1 MASEPETG
9 DGSVDEAE
17 GVAVADGPVDDAA
30 PAAVVTAGDPVG
42 EIQVQIGPQ
51 FLELFSEHLY
61 SSPNK
66 AFEELVSN
74 SWDAGATCVHVGMS
88 ADLRADD
95 ASVWVLDNGV
105 SMDITGLEALWA
117 VATSQKRGSEPQSNR
132 PQIGKFGIG
141 KLATYILANC
151 LTYVCKAED
160 GNIRAVTMDYRRI
173 DMKPEVLHI
182 DPLPLEVRELTEDQ
196 LQELLASFD
205 SPVDIM
211 KLVAEDVPLPAA
223 DPDYENEYGGPDVPV
238 DSSKS
243 TWTLAILTSLKD
255 AGEDMQQ
262 GHIKRMLRYALP
274 LGASMRLAF
283 NEEPLES
290 FKVNTDILDEWV
302 LGENLGLAELPP
314 EASGDSD
321 DDDEDQTAVPVTEVD
336 GTPNSNGAEAV
347 DPHITI
353 EGIDGP
359 IFGRVRLY
367 EERISGGK
375 SEALGSSNGFFINVL
390 GRVINVE
397 DPYFGLE
404 NLNHSAWAKFRA
416 TIRADGLDPFLAVN
430 REGTLDSDALHLLRR
445 FLFALFNK
453 ARSAHDSR
461 TRAAWPNVG
470 EVLTESWGT
479 VPLQALRQVVKDGLA
494 TGDLPPFISSDGA
507 DPQAEA
513 ELFEDMSSDAVEQ
526 VISEVVLE
534 DLGADDP
541 FVRYDLATHRVI
553 VNSQHP
559 FAIEHGDTHEQQ
571 LLLRDAALVD
581 LLTQFF
587 MADAGISFDVLDQVG
602 EYRDQTLRLI
612 AQRRRRNGVQLA
624 SSLVEATSYDKGLER
639 IVGDSLQ
646 FLGFKVRRMGQ
657 PGKTEG
663 VASAPAEVGDSDL
676 AESYSFTYDAKSS
689 EKGKVKT
696 GNVGVAGL
704 VRHRE
709 DEQANHTLVI
719 APDYET
725 GALEQECETNSI
737 TPMKAAD
744 LSRLLI
750 LAATRGPINLTGF
763 RSIFELHSPAA
774 VSDWV
779 ENFIAE
785 TEQEPVLRYDELLEA
800 LENIGLAGPDAIT
813 TSVLAK
819 EVRDLRDDDQFPTRQ
834 HVAAVMKGLEVLLP
848 NVVRVSGDNVY
859 IGTSP
864 TKLRDA
870 IRTQLGSV
878 PAEFQTDVEQPSP

>member
-1 MASEPETG
+1 MTEDIEVARGSGDTAVGASGPEN
-9 DGSVDEAE
+9 DGS
-17 GVAVADGPVDDAA
+17 PL
-30 PAAVVTAGDPVG
+30 PLISAGEPVG

-74 SWDAGATCVHVGMS
+74 SWDAGATCVHIGMS
-88 ADLRADD
+88 EDLETDD
-95 ASVWVLDNGV
+95 AAVWVLDNGV
-105 SMDITGLEALWA
+105 SMDLTGLEALWA

-151 LTYVCKAED
+151 LTYICKAKD
-160 GNIRAVTMDYRRI
+160 GKMRAVTMDYRRI

-182 DPLPLEVRELTEDQ
+182 DPLPLEVRELTEEQ
-196 LQELLASFD
+196 LQELLASID
-205 SPVDIM
+205 SSVDLL
-211 KLVAEDVPLPAA
+211 KLIAEDVPLPAA
-223 DPDYENEYGGPDVPV
+223 DADYENEYGGPDMPV
-238 DSSKS
+238 DPNEA
-243 TWTLAILTSLKD
+243 TWTLAILTSLKEP
-255 AGEDMQQ
+255 GQEMQQ

-274 LGASMRLAF
+274 LGASMRIAF
-283 NEEPLES
+283 NDDPLES
-290 FKVNTDILDEWV
+290 VKIKTEISEEWV

-314 EASGDSD
+314 EASTDSED
-321 DDDEDQTAVPVTEVD
+321 DDDDQTAVPITEV
-336 GTPNSNGAEAV
+336 TRSAATNGAKAT
-347 DPHITI
+347 DPHIFI
-353 EGIDGP
+353 DGIDGP
-359 IFGRVRLY
+359 IYGRVRLY

-430 REGTLDSDALHLLRR
+430 REGTLESEALHLFRR

-461 TRAAWPNVG
+461 LRAAWPNVG

-494 TGDLPPFISSDGA
+494 TGDFPPFINSAGA
-507 DPQAEA
+507 DPQVET
-513 ELFEDMSSDAVEQ
+513 ELFDDMSSDAVEQ
-526 VISEVVLE
+526 VISGVVLE
-534 DLGADDP
+534 DLASDDP
-541 FVRYDLATHRVI
+541 FVQYDLATHRVI
-553 VNSQHP
+553 VNAQHP

-587 MADAGISFDVLDQVG
+587 MADAGISIDVLQQVS

-612 AQRRRRNGVQLA
+612 AQRRRRNGIQLA
-624 SSLVEATSYDKGLER
+624 SSLVEATSFDKGLER
-639 IVGDSLQ
+639 IVGDALQ
-646 FLGFKVRRMGQ
+646 FLGFKVRRLGQ

-663 VASAPAEVGDSDL
+663 VASAPAEAVDSDL

-709 DEQANHTLVI
+709 DEGADHTFVI
-719 APDYET
+719 APDFEA
-725 GALEQECETNSI
+725 GALEQECDTNNI
-737 TPMKAAD
+737 TPIKASD

-750 LAATRGPINLTGF
+750 LAGTRGPINLTKF
-763 RSIFELHSPAA
+763 RSVFKLHSPAA

-779 ENFIAE
+779 ETFIAE
-785 TEQEPVLRYDELLEA
+785 TEEEPVLRYDELLEA
-800 LENIGLAGPDAIT
+800 LESIGHAGPDAIT

-819 EVRDLRDDDQFPTRQ
+819 EVRALRNDDQFPTRQ
-834 HVAAVMKGLEVLLP
+834 DVAAVMKGLEVLLP
-848 NVVRVSGDNVY
+848 NVVRVAGDNVY

-864 TKLRDA
+864 DKLRDA